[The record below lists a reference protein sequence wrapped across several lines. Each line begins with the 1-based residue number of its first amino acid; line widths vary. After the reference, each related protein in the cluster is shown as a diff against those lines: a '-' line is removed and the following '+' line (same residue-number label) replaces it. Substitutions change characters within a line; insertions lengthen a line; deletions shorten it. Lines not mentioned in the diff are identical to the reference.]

1 MILSSIVQYVSIA
14 RIELLLSNITYES
27 RCAAAS
33 GEHGLRAV
41 ELCFQFH
48 FQTFPPTTR
57 RSQTNGTEPPICF
70 STAHDI
76 RAARFNAAR
85 GYSRARTRSIS
96 LSLSARICDINI
108 SYVII
113 EMKLALARCKYNL
126 NLYIILFVILEK
138 SNYYIIMKK
147 SYFINLILCYSA

>member
-1 MILSSIVQYVSIA
+1 MSIA
-14 RIELLLSNITYES
+14 RIESLLSNITYES

-33 GEHGLRAV
+33 GEHGLRAAA
-41 ELCFQFH
+41 LCFQFH

-96 LSLSARICDINI
+96 LSLSARVRDVNI
-108 SYVII
+108 SHIII
-113 EMKLALARCKYNL
+113 EMWIMELTLSRANLIWICKIINYKKKVIYNL
-126 NLYIILFVILEK
+126 FYYFEVYKNIILMWLSEK
-138 SNYYIIMKK
+138 DDDEHV
-147 SYFINLILCYSA
+147 

>member
-96 LSLSARICDINI
+96 LSARICDINI
-108 SYVII
+108 SFVII
-113 EMKLALARCKYNL
+113 EIELAFARCKYNL
-126 NLYIILFVILEK
+126 NLYIILFVIFLK
-138 SNYYIIMKK
+138 RVII
-147 SYFINLILCYSA
+147 I